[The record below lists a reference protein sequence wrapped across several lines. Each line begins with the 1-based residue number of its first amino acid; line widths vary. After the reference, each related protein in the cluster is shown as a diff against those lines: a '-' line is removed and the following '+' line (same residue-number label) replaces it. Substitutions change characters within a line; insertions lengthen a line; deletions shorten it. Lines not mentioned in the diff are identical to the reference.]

1 MLLDIQ
7 NVTLGYEGT
16 PVVAGLN
23 FSLSRGDYLCILG
36 QNGSGKT
43 TLMKAMLG
51 FLDPME
57 GKIVRHIP
65 KNTVGYLPQQQPSQA
80 DFPASVK
87 EVVLSGCQS
96 NRRFSLFYS
105 REDRELAQKN
115 MDLMNISHLADHS
128 FRALSG
134 GQRQRVLLARSLCA
148 ADQLILLDEPLT
160 GLDSEVSEQ
169 LYELV
174 AKINREKGV
183 AVVMISHDVTKA
195 MQYASHIVHLD
206 RRMLYYGPA
215 ADYRREDF
223 LGKSRENA

>member
-57 GKIVRHIP
+57 GKSVRHFP
-65 KNTVGYLPQQQPSQA
+65 KNAVGYLPQQHPSQA

-115 MDLMNISHLADHS
+115 MDLTFQNLQKTQERLFSGPISA
-128 FRALSG
+128 
-134 GQRQRVLLARSLCA
+134 
-148 ADQLILLDEPLT
+148 I
-160 GLDSEVSEQ
+160 SE
-169 LYELV
+169 L
-174 AKINREKGV
+174 
-183 AVVMISHDVTKA
+183 
-195 MQYASHIVHLD
+195 
-206 RRMLYYGPA
+206 
-215 ADYRREDF
+215 
-223 LGKSRENA
+223 